1 MPKQNNAKSASKQ
14 KQPSGDK
21 AESTLAETLPADFC
35 FKFKA
40 DLKKFTS
47 LFPHN
52 TNSYRNFFSHNKR
65 RKKKPLSQNKHRGE
79 VVLRIHKQKY
89 D

>member
-14 KQPSGDK
+14 KQPSGD
-21 AESTLAETLPADFC
+21 LAETLPADFC

-40 DLKKFTS
+40 DLKKITS

-65 RKKKPLSQNKHRGE
+65 RKKRPLS
-79 VVLRIHKQKY
+79 
-89 D
+89 

>member
-14 KQPSGDK
+14 KQPSSDK

-35 FKFKA
+35 FKLKA
-40 DLKKFTS
+40 DFKKITS

-65 RKKKPLSQNKHRGE
+65 RKKRPLS
-79 VVLRIHKQKY
+79 
-89 D
+89 

>member
-1 MPKQNNAKSASKQ
+1 MPKQNDAKSASKQ

-40 DLKKFTS
+40 DFKKITS

-52 TNSYRNFFSHNKR
+52 THSYRNFFFAQQTTQKEAT
-65 RKKKPLSQNKHRGE
+65 KPK
-79 VVLRIHKQKY
+79 
-89 D
+89 

>member
-40 DLKKFTS
+40 DLKTI
-47 LFPHN
+47 
-52 TNSYRNFFSHNKR
+52 YV
-65 RKKKPLSQNKHRGE
+65 PLPS
-79 VVLRIHKQKY
+79 
-89 D
+89 